1 MKPAWIV
8 VVTLVAGGC
17 AGRIEPPALQPL
29 TQADSLLR
37 PGDVLRITVWRQL
50 DFSGDFPINPDST
63 VAHPL
68 LQAVR
73 VAGVPLSV
81 VRTRLRE
88 FLLAYEQN
96 PRFVVEPLY
105 PVVVAGEVHEPGL
118 VTMPRGTTLSQAIAR
133 ARGATERGRLDRVKL
148 LRGGKTYSL
157 NLLSADQRVAVMPV
171 VSGDQVFVGR
181 RSDFSIVRDVISP
194 LASVSAAVAAVLTYS
209 RRR

>member
-1 MKPAWIV
+1 MRPAWLV
-8 VVTLVAGGC
+8 VMTLAAGGC
-17 AGRIEPPALQPL
+17 AGRFDPSPLQPL

-37 PGDVLRITVWRQL
+37 PGDVLRITVWRQP
-50 DFSGDFPINPDST
+50 DFSGDYAINPDST

-73 VAGVPLSV
+73 VAGVPLSA

-118 VTMPRGTTLSQAIAR
+118 VSVPRGTTLSRERAAR
-133 ARGATERGRLDRVKL
+133 P
-148 LRGGKTYSL
+148 
-157 NLLSADQRVAVMPV
+157 SAVGWTA
-171 VSGDQVFVGR
+171 SSCSAAGR
-181 RSDFSIVRDVISP
+181 RT
-194 LASVSAAVAAVLTYS
+194 A
-209 RRR
+209 

>member
-1 MKPAWIV
+1 MRLTWL
-8 VVTLVAGGC
+8 LVGALAASGC
-17 AGRIEPPALQPL
+17 AGRGLDPSLPQPVA
-29 TQADSLLR
+29 QADTVLR
-37 PGDVLRITVWRQL
+37 PGDVLRITVWRQP
-50 DFSGDFPINPDST
+50 DFSGEYPINPDST

-118 VTMPRGTTLSQAIAR
+118 VSLPRGTPVSQAVAR
-133 ARGATERGRLDRVKL
+133 AGGPTERGRLDRVTL
-148 LRGGKTYSL
+148 LRGGRSYSL
-157 NLLSADQRVAVMPV
+157 NLLSEDQRTAVMPIA
-171 VSGDQVFVGR
+171 SGDQIFVGR
-181 RSDFSIVRDVISP
+181 RGNFNVVRDVLSP
-194 LASVSAAVAAVLTYS
+194 VASLTAAVAAFLAYS
-209 RRR
+209 RR

>member
-1 MKPAWIV
+1 MRPAWLI

-17 AGRIEPPALQPL
+17 AGRMDPTPLQPL

-37 PGDVLRITVWRQL
+37 PGDVLRVTVWRQP
-50 DFSGDFPINPDST
+50 DFSGEYPINPDST

-118 VTMPRGTTLSQAIAR
+118 VSVPRGTTLSQAIAR
-133 ARGATERGRLDRVKL
+133 AHGATERGRLDRVKL
-148 LRGGKTYSL
+148 LRAGKTYSL
-157 NLLSADQRVAVMPV
+157 NLLSEDQRVAVLPV

-181 RSDFSIVRDVISP
+181 RSDFNLVRDVISP
-194 LASVSAAVAAVLTYS
+194 IASVSAAVAAILAYS
-209 RRR
+209 RR